1 MADLVTSGQIV
12 LLVWG
17 ASPPPSNMENYV
29 NELRTKTGADGFV
42 QVENAEMLLQSKHD
56 KSKFDAVLSGTIS
69 PEAGFQH
76 SDEIL
81 AEILKTLKPNGQL
94 FINDGKDRPLDKLK
108 STLTMTGYTTIQI
121 KENSTSSDYQ
131 IKCQKPNFEVGKS
144 NKLSFAKKTQNKD
157 VVSIWTLSANDTND
171 ENVAIIDSDA
181 LLDENDL
188 KKPDLSGIITDCGT
202 SKSGKR
208 KACKGC
214 SCGLKEELSGEAAPA
229 VKSACGSC
237 YLGDA
242 FRCASCPY
250 LGMPPF
256 KSGEQITLSD
266 RQLQPDVY

>member
-1 MADLVTSGQIV
+1 MAALVSSGQVV
-12 LLVWG
+12 LLIWG
-17 ASPPPSNMENYV
+17 SSPPPSNMEEYV
-29 NELRTKTGADGFV
+29 NNLRTKTGTDGFV
-42 QVENAEMLLQSKHD
+42 QVENAEMLLQSQHE
-56 KSKFDAVLSGTIS
+56 KSKFDVVLSGTIS
-69 PEAGFQH
+69 PDSGFDH
-76 SDEIL
+76 SDDIL
-81 AEILKTLKPNGQL
+81 AEILKTMKPNGSIFL
-94 FINDGKDRPLDKLK
+94 NDKTDRAIEKLK
-108 STLTMTGYTTIQI
+108 SALTLTGFTSIEI
-121 KENSTSSDYQ
+121 NSESTNNYQ
-131 IKCQKPNFEVGKS
+131 IHGRKPNFEVGKS
-144 NKLSFAKKTQNKD
+144 NKLSFAKKNTNKSE
-157 VVSIWTLSANDTND
+157 VSSIWTLSATDTND
-171 ENVAIIDSDA
+171 DNIDIIDSDA

-188 KKPDLSGIITDCGT
+188 KKPDFSGIITDCGT

-214 SCGLKEELSGEAAPA
+214 TCGLKEEISGEPAPA